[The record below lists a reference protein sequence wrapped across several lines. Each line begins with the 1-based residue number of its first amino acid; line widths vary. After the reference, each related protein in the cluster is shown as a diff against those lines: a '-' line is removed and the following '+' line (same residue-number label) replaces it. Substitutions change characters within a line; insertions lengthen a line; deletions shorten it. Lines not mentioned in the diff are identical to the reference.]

1 MTEIR
6 LHGRGGQGVVTGAEI
21 IAIAAFHDKKYSQA
35 FPYFGV
41 ERSGAPIE
49 SYARIDGSFINLR
62 EQVKEP
68 NVVII
73 QDASLLGTVDVLAG
87 LKDKGIILIN
97 TGKDLKE
104 VFAGIGKVEKQS
116 TAEECRSP
124 LVPQDCGTR
133 ENAAGHKAG
142 PWKVK
147 TSPPPIRP
155 AAELE
160 GTGNSLQYGGQVFVR
175 RGNSRFRVIA
185 IDGTAIA
192 LKILGKPIV
201 NTLMAYVLAKETDI
215 ISALSVEKALRQ
227 KFKSELLAKNLE
239 LGKSV

>member
-68 NVVII
+68 AIVII
-73 QDASLLGTVDVLAG
+73 QDASLLETVDVLKG
-87 LKDKGIILIN
+87 LKDNGIILIN

-104 VFAGIGKVEKQS
+104 VFKKIGNMKQEGSLRVKGRNFKVIK
-116 TAEECRSP
+116 
-124 LVPQDCGTR
+124 
-133 ENAAGHKAG
+133 
-142 PWKVK
+142 
-147 TSPPPIRP
+147 
-155 AAELE
+155 
-160 GTGNSLQYGGQVFVR
+160 
-175 RGNSRFRVIA
+175 
-185 IDGTAIA
+185 IDGTSIS

-201 NTLMAYVLAKETDI
+201 NTLMAFALAKETGI
-215 ISALSVEKALRQ
+215 ISVNSVKKALKE
-227 KFKSELLAKNLE
+227 KFKGDLLKKNLE
-239 LGKSV
+239 LAKAI